1 MWRTVSRVALIM
13 ALLAGAPAIAGAT
26 DDTFHKGKSGGASV
40 GSTRHR
46 PAAASAPA
54 ANRDQGPAGQ
64 THGPTNLMPCRTGP
78 PYTSLPCFPTK
89 R

>member
-1 MWRTVSRVALIM
+1 MWWAVSRVALIT
-13 ALLAGAPAIAGAT
+13 ALLAGAPAIAGAS
-26 DDTFHKGKSGGASV
+26 DTFDKGKGSGANV
-40 GSTRHR
+40 GSTRHH
-46 PAAASAPA
+46 PASAAAPA

-78 PYTSLPCFPTK
+78 PYTSLPCLPTK